1 MPIDHDSNKLI
12 PSLYHSEMSSDEGSA
27 LDDRI
32 STPDRE
38 YNNIPHHRDRDS
50 SREHSGKRGGAD
62 QRRPP
67 QNLPV
72 QSKAQQQPT
81 PSDTSSAGSP
91 TQQRS
96 HKYNYDQ
103 TDISDF
109 QIRSRKEFSYESL
122 GLPFLIAVL

>member
-1 MPIDHDSNKLI
+1 
-12 PSLYHSEMSSDEGSA
+12 MSSDEGSA

-38 YNNIPHHRDRDS
+38 YNNIPMHRERDS
-50 SREHSGKRGGAD
+50 SREHSGKRSGGGVD

-67 QNLPV
+67 QNLPS
-72 QSKAQQQPT
+72 QPKAQAHQQPT

-91 TQQRS
+91 TQSLMHHQQRGS

-103 TDISDF
+103 TDISEF
-109 QIRSRKEFSYESL
+109 QMRSREFND
-122 GLPFLIAVL
+122 IQCQ